1 MQFRK
6 LFWFSSH
13 LGFQYLKG
21 MSKVKLC
28 WINDFLPHP
37 FKVLG
42 LHIWNFFSSVWFSF
56 LLIVIHYLWMVRPD
70 ADDFRILVSI
80 RFEDWWL
87 NFTSVGLTLLILSL
101 RNIDLLKNF
110 LVLSLEKNMFIFSL
124 TSDFEHQVETTEIYS
139 KTDSKEK
146 ITVSAIVSKVNNFP
160 VL

>member
-1 MQFRK
+1 
-6 LFWFSSH
+6 
-13 LGFQYLKG
+13 
-21 MSKVKLC
+21 
-28 WINDFLPHP
+28 
-37 FKVLG
+37 
-42 LHIWNFFSSVWFSF
+42 
-56 LLIVIHYLWMVRPD
+56 MVRPD